1 MLGTNDALT
10 GYIGGDDFADEAFR
24 DAYKSLER
32 ARRGITEGTLTTAL
46 NISSILCN
54 TGRHSEA
61 RAFSSKRIGEST
73 RLLGPDH
80 DLTLKFRSNYA
91 MAVYKDPN
99 SSLHD
104 LTSAVETMEKVLRVR
119 RRVFGHCPRTT
130 REARKTEVARAV
142 LAERHARETPTDE
155 LDEVENA

>member
-1 MLGTNDALT
+1 MSQRLNPQLT
-10 GYIGGDDFADEAFR
+10 AKTQDDPHKLR
-24 DAYKSLER
+24 RLCRPTGPQR
-32 ARRGITEGTLTTAL
+32 ATMREI
-46 NISSILCN
+46 
-54 TGRHSEA
+54 
-61 RAFSSKRIGEST
+61 RAAKG
-73 RLLGPDH
+73 H
-80 DLTLKFRSNYA
+80 KFRSNYA